1 MKKQFIFLSRLN
13 STSVYT
19 VKTEK
24 NTIIERYKETRLE
37 ALQNSPQGRICVV
50 LPDHMVSTFE
60 LNIST
65 RNQSQLNKV
74 ARFAVEEK
82 FPGRLEDY
90 HIVSSKASS
99 QSASVR
105 AVKHTRL
112 AEVLKLLSQ
121 YDISPDEIIVE
132 SDLLNKNISTLI
144 FNDKEVIL
152 CGETLNQTYEF
163 DRAVVPLITD
173 KLITL
178 LNDSKDLQI
187 IHAESDDLILKS
199 IENQMPDTVRIKK
212 IIKNERYYESLCAT
226 NNAKTNL
233 LQAEYKT
240 TNQDLEKN
248 SLWKYPIYL
257 AAASIFTFT
266 AGLYAQNIILN
277 KKNVQSENDL
287 IEKYTQLFPQ
297 ASKPRDVIDLSIK
310 LKNKT
315 NNNTQIDNKV
325 LPIDT
330 LLLLEKSSSAS
341 QSLGLEFQGL
351 SIDKNLAEILVA
363 AKNIENLN
371 AFKEKIA
378 EDLPGL
384 TVSLDSVTSID
395 NKYQGKIR
403 IK

>member
-1 MKKQFIFLSRLN
+1 MKKQFIFLSQLN
-13 STSVYT
+13 SNSVAS

-24 NTIIERYKETRLE
+24 NNIIERFKDTRLE
-37 ALQNSPQGRICVV
+37 SLQSSAQDKICVV

-82 FPGRLEDY
+82 FPGGLEDY
-90 HIVSSKASS
+90 HIVSSKNSS

-105 AVKHTRL
+105 AIKHSRL
-112 AEVLKLLSQ
+112 AEVLELLSQ
-121 YDISPDEIIVE
+121 HKVSPDEIIAE
-132 SDLLNKNISTLI
+132 SDLLNKNVSTLL
-144 FNDKEVIL
+144 FNHKEVIL
-152 CGETLNQTYEF
+152 CGEALNQTYEF

-187 IHAESDDLILKS
+187 IHTEKDDLILKS
-199 IENQMPDTVRIKK
+199 IENQIPDTVRIKK
-212 IIKNERYYESLCAT
+212 IIKNERYYESLCT
-226 NNAKTNL
+226 NHNAIINL

-240 TNQDLEKN
+240 TNQNLETN
-248 SLWKYPIYL
+248 SLWKYPAYL
-257 AAASIFTFT
+257 AAASLFTLT

-277 KKNVQSENDL
+277 KNNATTENEL
-287 IEKYTQLFPQ
+287 IEKYTKLFPQ
-297 ASKPRDVIDLSIK
+297 VSKPRDVIDLSIK
-310 LKNKT
+310 LKNKQNSSTQT
-315 NNNTQIDNKV
+315 NNTV
-325 LPIDT
+325 LAIDT

-351 SIDKNLAEILVA
+351 SIDENLAEILVA
-363 AKNIENLN
+363 AENIEKLN
-371 AFKEKIA
+371 TFKEKIEA
-378 EDLPGL
+378 DLPDL
-384 TVSLDSVTSID
+384 SVSLDSVTSID
-395 NKYQGKIR
+395 NKYQGKLR

>member
-105 AVKHTRL
+105 AVKHSRL

-212 IIKNERYYESLCAT
+212 IIKNERYYESLCTT
-226 NNAKTNL
+226 NNAKINL

-248 SLWKYPIYL
+248 SLWKYQYI
-257 AAASIFTFT
+257 
-266 AGLYAQNIILN
+266 
-277 KKNVQSENDL
+277 
-287 IEKYTQLFPQ
+287 
-297 ASKPRDVIDLSIK
+297 
-310 LKNKT
+310 
-315 NNNTQIDNKV
+315 
-325 LPIDT
+325 
-330 LLLLEKSSSAS
+330 
-341 QSLGLEFQGL
+341 
-351 SIDKNLAEILVA
+351 
-363 AKNIENLN
+363 
-371 AFKEKIA
+371 
-378 EDLPGL
+378 
-384 TVSLDSVTSID
+384 
-395 NKYQGKIR
+395 
-403 IK
+403 